1 MPRYDPSPLLP
12 PPKMLSLTP
21 KMLREGVRL
30 SIFEGRGVSGN
41 PCLTGDKIEL
51 SCHQGH
57 PDGVLAVGAWG
68 AFPKHSPVCGVPA
81 VTHTG
86 RGAVHVVLGHCP
98 FPGPFLL
105 PPCFGFLPLKTM

>member
-1 MPRYDPSPLLP
+1 MPRHDPSPLLP

-30 SIFEGRGVSGN
+30 SIFKGRGVSGN
-41 PCLTGDKIEL
+41 LCLAGDEIEL

-57 PDGVLAVGAWG
+57 PDGVPAVGAWG

-81 VTHTG
+81 VTHE
-86 RGAVHVVLGHCP
+86 RGGGVLYMLSWVTALFLALSSVLPALASCP
-98 FPGPFLL
+98 
-105 PPCFGFLPLKTM
+105 